1 MGREGD
7 KNTILTGLENSIS
20 HSYQTPEEKR
30 EQLAIR
36 RKKESSQDKRKRKAV
51 EQKGRKNVGRK
62 RHRYSEG
69 REK

>member
-36 RKKESSQDKRKRKAV
+36 RKNESS
-51 EQKGRKNVGRK
+51 GR
-62 RHRYSEG
+62 G
-69 REK
+69 REKQWNRKAEKM